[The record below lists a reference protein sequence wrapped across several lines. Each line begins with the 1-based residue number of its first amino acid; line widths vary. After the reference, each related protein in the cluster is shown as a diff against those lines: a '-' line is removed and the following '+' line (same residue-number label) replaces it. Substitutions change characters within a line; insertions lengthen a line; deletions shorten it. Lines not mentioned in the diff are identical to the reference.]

1 MTSCSAR
8 CFGVEFCD
16 MNEQAQSP
24 RLTQGLRIGLTG
36 GIGSGKSTAA
46 KFFRS
51 EGFRVV
57 DVDELVRN
65 QVLVEPEV
73 LAEARERWG
82 NGVIGADDALDRA
95 RVAELVF
102 GDSAE
107 RVWWEGV
114 VHPRVGRR
122 WRAELAA
129 DSGADWVVEVPLLFE
144 AGLEKEFDFVV
155 CVAANA
161 PAQMNRAVE
170 RGMPPAQAEQRIASQ
185 LPLATKLK
193 SAHFVLWNEGSREF
207 LALQVR
213 GLASRLREATA

>member
-1 MTSCSAR
+1 
-8 CFGVEFCD
+8 

-24 RLTQGLRIGLTG
+24 RPAQGLRIGVTG
-36 GIGSGKSTAA
+36 GIGSGKSTAT
-46 KFFRS
+46 KLFGK
-51 EGFRVV
+51 EGFRVI
-57 DVDELVRN
+57 DVDELVKT
-65 QVLVEPEV
+65 QVLMEPEV
-73 LAEARERWG
+73 LAAARERWG
-82 NGVIGADDALDRA
+82 DGVLAANGALDRA

-102 GDSAE
+102 GDSGE

-129 DSGADWVVEVPLLFE
+129 DPGADWVVEVPLLFE

-161 PAQMNRAVE
+161 GAQMNRAVE
-170 RGMPPAQAEQRIASQ
+170 RGMSPAQAERRIASQ
-185 LPLATKLK
+185 LPLVTKLK

-207 LALQVR
+207 LARQVR
-213 GLASRLREATA
+213 ELVLRLHKTSA